1 MTVKRFTEQEKLLL
15 RKNPYTY
22 RVTDNMIL
30 LTVEFKETFWKLY
43 IQGFSPVSIFREL
56 GYDPDLLGQYR
67 INNFAFKLKKA
78 IESGKPYP
86 LSRTFLRER
95 EKQQFLPEPLL
106 LSFY

>member
-1 MTVKRFTEQEKLLL
+1 MLYYEYQAEVLKMTVKRFTEQEKLLL

-67 INNFAFKLKKA
+67 INNFVNCKNKLHIFPNQA
-78 IESGKPYP
+78 E
-86 LSRTFLRER
+86 
-95 EKQQFLPEPLL
+95 
-106 LSFY
+106 

>member
-43 IQGFSPVSIFREL
+43 ILMCTPKTG
-56 GYDPDLLGQYR
+56 R
-67 INNFAFKLKKA
+67 I
-78 IESGKPYP
+78 
-86 LSRTFLRER
+86 
-95 EKQQFLPEPLL
+95 
-106 LSFY
+106 

>member
-43 IQGFSPVSIFREL
+43 ILKCTLFTGHPVRRVHFAL
-56 GYDPDLLGQYR
+56 YD
-67 INNFAFKLKKA
+67 
-78 IESGKPYP
+78 
-86 LSRTFLRER
+86 
-95 EKQQFLPEPLL
+95 
-106 LSFY
+106 